1 MKEVK
6 SMDIGTVVR
15 SDSGKNSNSSSKVS
29 TLKLMDTGEE
39 LTINVISN
47 QLESSNE

>member
-6 SMDIGTVVR
+6 RIDIGIVVR
-15 SDSGKNSNSSSKVS
+15 SDSDKNSNSTSKVS

-39 LTINVISN
+39 LTTKA
-47 QLESSNE
+47 